1 MKSYLKLARSFFL
14 IFVILTL
21 FSTLVFGQVSIK
33 APSETLAGDL
43 VIIMVDDQA
52 SDIRHQALDSAS
64 NANPEARSMKPDTS
78 YAWSVTPPELV
89 EGKYWVG
96 DEGRTVTFAS
106 RLPGTYYF
114 SVAAVVDGKVQIV
127 THKLDNML
135 PAPQPAPLPPGPVPQ
150 PVPPTPEPT
159 PQPQPD
165 INAEISALKEFS
177 KTKATELVKSQ
188 YFDREKKALAEA
200 FLTTAKLIEDG
211 KVEKGE
217 QARTKQRENSR
228 NYLASV
234 SLTSWK
240 AWDAWDK
247 ELSKRLAELDAE
259 HTLTVEQIG
268 KAYKAIGMGLQ

>member
-1 MKSYLKLARSFFL
+1 VLSVECEKDN
-14 IFVILTL
+14 
-21 FSTLVFGQVSIK
+21 STLQTPQS
-33 APSETLAGDL
+33 TL
-43 VIIMVDDQA
+43 
-52 SDIRHQALDSAS
+52 SH
-64 NANPEARSMKPDTS
+64 S

-114 SVAAVVDGKVQIV
+114 SVASGVDGKVQIV
-127 THKLDNML
+127 THKLDNKSPT
-135 PAPQPAPLPPGPVPQ
+135 PAPAPLSAPDPQ
-150 PVPPTPEPT
+150 PPTPPAPE

-165 INAEISALKEFS
+165 INAEISALKEFA

-188 YFDREKKALAEA
+188 YFDREKKALAES

-211 KVEKGE
+211 KVEKAE

-228 NYLASV
+228 HYLASV
-234 SLTSWK
+234 TTMSWK

-247 ELSKRLAELDAE
+247 EISKRLAELDAE
-259 HTLTVEQIG
+259 HALSVEQIG
-268 KAYKAIGMGLQ
+268 KAYKSIGLGLSQ